1 MFRKKS
7 IGEPHIYLQPS
18 SLLPARQTVF
28 DNACRLGY
36 EIRHQP
42 TLLAWTLSMKEI
54 LFLHP
59 VGQAFA
65 FACGL
70 FNLLTGLTRR
80 MFNLSIHINCGAIYY
95 FTTLLGA
102 GLGIIAAKW
111 ADKNGI
117 PVDMEVHE
125 IAAMLMVLL
134 LAMGATTGLVMLAKR
149 EKRTALLAYHR
160 WINILSIAVFCV
172 QAITGMAQLVKLL

>member
-1 MFRKKS
+1 
-7 IGEPHIYLQPS
+7 
-18 SLLPARQTVF
+18 
-28 DNACRLGY
+28 
-36 EIRHQP
+36 
-42 TLLAWTLSMKEI
+42 MKEI

-80 MFNLSIHINCGAIYY
+80 MFNIAIHVNCGAIYY

-102 GLGIIAAKW
+102 GLGIMATNW
-111 ADKNGI
+111 AEKNGI

-125 IAAMLMVLL
+125 IAAMAMVLII
-134 LAMGATTGLVMLAKR
+134 AMGATTGLVMITKR
-149 EKRTALLAYHR
+149 EKRAQLLQYHR
-160 WINILSIAVFCV
+160 WINILSIVVFCL

>member
-1 MFRKKS
+1 
-7 IGEPHIYLQPS
+7 
-18 SLLPARQTVF
+18 
-28 DNACRLGY
+28 
-36 EIRHQP
+36 
-42 TLLAWTLSMKEI
+42 MKEI

-80 MFNLSIHINCGAIYY
+80 MFNISIHVNCGAIYY

-102 GLGIIAAKW
+102 GLGIMATKW
-111 ADKNGI
+111 AEKNSI

-125 IAAMLMVLL
+125 LAAMAMVLL
-134 LAMGATTGLVMLAKR
+134 LAMGATTGLVMLTKR
-149 EKRTALLAYHR
+149 EKRAALLKYHH
-160 WINILSIAVFCV
+160 WINILSIMVFCV